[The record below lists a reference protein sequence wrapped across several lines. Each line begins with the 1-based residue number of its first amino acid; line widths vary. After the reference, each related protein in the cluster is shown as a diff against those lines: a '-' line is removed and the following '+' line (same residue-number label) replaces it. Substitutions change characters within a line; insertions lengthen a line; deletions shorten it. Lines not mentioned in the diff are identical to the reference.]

1 MSFTS
6 PTATASVAF
15 RPNGIYYGIV
25 TAVYENTRRVDVE
38 INRLNIISTNLQV
51 LSVNLPSVG
60 QLVGCVFAENRSDEL
75 LVIGPI
81 QQSGSLRYAPP
92 VICTS
97 STRPAS
103 GQVPAGTFIYETD
116 TSRTLVWSGSAWV
129 GVTTGGN
136 FSSQNVTIN
145 SNGIG
150 IGSASIRPP
159 LVITS
164 TYDPIQSTA
173 ITNASAGAIQIGAVN
188 STNMVIDHN
197 SLQARNNGSTAKLVI
212 NPKGGEVEIGG
223 TLTIAGGLN
232 AGSLT
237 TGTVP
242 SGRLTGAYTGI
253 SSLGQ
258 LTTIRIGNW
267 QISQSNQEVVS
278 NYFINGNT
286 AQDLFRV
293 QGQVFSSANY
303 SWLAFRSGMKIGQYN
318 RGTPSNAT
326 GGNAE
331 NWSGIFFT
339 SSTDNSLSANT
350 AATFYP
356 GIMSSAS
363 TNDVIISC
371 KPSGSVKIRPNGNTG
386 GQGLEITQSGQPHN
400 LTGLLNLRRRD
411 ALKAGALIYSEA
423 NTEIGG
429 LLANNDN
436 TGVGINDL
444 SYGLWATGASNWTIT
459 VQRDGQ
465 TTLGSATTQ
474 TFLSTSN
481 IGGTPPFQEVGISSV
496 GQLVR
501 HDSLAEYKENINYI
515 TNALTEISNLKPR
528 SFTFNPE
535 KFDVSEENHDYYR
548 LDQRFGFIVEELIED
563 SPNFVTYRAPENADE
578 NISNWEPSYWR
589 THDMIALLTAGIQE
603 MKETIDQLEQRIA
616 DLES

>member
-38 INRLNIISTNLQV
+38 INRLNIVSTNLQV

-81 QQSGSLRYAPP
+81 QQSSGLRYAPP

-97 STRPAS
+97 TTRPAS

-173 ITNASAGAIQIGAVN
+173 ITNASAGAIQVGAVN

-197 SLQARNNGSTAKLVI
+197 SLQARNNGSTATLTL
-212 NPKGGEVEIGG
+212 NPKGGEVVIGG
-223 TLTIAGGLN
+223 TLSISGGLN

-267 QISQSNQEVVS
+267 QISQSTQEVI
-278 NYFINGNT
+278 NTYFIGGNN
-286 AQDLFRV
+286 ASELFRA
-293 QGQVFSSANY
+293 QGQVFNSVSY
-303 SWLAFRSGMKIGQYN
+303 SWLAFRGGMKIGQYFK
-318 RGTPSNAT
+318 GTPSNLT

-331 NWSGIFFT
+331 NWSGVFFT
-339 SSTDNSLSANT
+339 ANTGNSLADNG

-356 GIMSSAS
+356 GIMSSAT

-371 KPSGSVKIRPNGNTG
+371 KPGGSVKIRPNGNTG
-386 GQGLEITQSGQPHN
+386 GEGLQISPNTQAHN
-400 LTGLLNLRRRD
+400 LTGLLNLKRRD
-411 ALKAGALIYSEA
+411 LLKAGAIIYSEN

-429 LLANNDN
+429 LLARNDN
-436 TGVGINDL
+436 TGVATDNL
-444 SYGLWATGASNWTIT
+444 SYGLFARGSGTWPVTI
-459 VQRDGQ
+459 QRDGA
-465 TTLGSATTQ
+465 L
-474 TFLSTSN
+474 FLT
-481 IGGTPPFQEVGISSV
+481 IPDAVGAFPLRLTSV
-496 GQLVR
+496 GSVTYDGSR
-501 HDSLAEYKENINYI
+501 AFYKENIQNI
-515 TNALTEISNLKPR
+515 FEALDLINSIRPR
-528 SFTFNPE
+528 AFTFNPE
-535 KFDVSEENHDYYR
+535 MFGITGDDADYYR
-548 LDQRFGFIVEELIED
+548 IDQRYGFIVDELMED
-563 SPNFVTYRAPENADE
+563 APNFVTYKANEESDK
-578 NISNWEPSYWR
+578 NIASWDPTYWR
-589 THDMIALLTAGIQE
+589 TDDMIALLTAGIQE
-603 MKETIDQLEQRIA
+603 MKATIDQLEQRIA